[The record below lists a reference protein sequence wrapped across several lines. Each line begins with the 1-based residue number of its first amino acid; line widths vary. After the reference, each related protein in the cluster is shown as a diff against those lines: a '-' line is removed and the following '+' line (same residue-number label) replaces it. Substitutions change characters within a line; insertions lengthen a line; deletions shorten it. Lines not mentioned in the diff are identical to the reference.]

1 MTRHERRN
9 QLRGAGL
16 GLLGGGILLAIT
28 SLAVA
33 PGSAK
38 AGAAHLFDHRD
49 DVPCQTVDHR
59 DETSEAERQASSKGS
74 EIASNGVSDHESC
87 PTAASV
93 TTTTTTALVRG
104 AVIAQ
109 TTSAPTTRA
118 TVLGVEIT
126 RGRPRTDVGSTVS
139 LGQASIACVGLGLV
153 LLAAARLAA
162 VRR

>member
-28 SLAVA
+28 SFAVA
-33 PGSAK
+33 PGGAK
-38 AGAAHLFDHRD
+38 AGPAQPFDHRD
-49 DVPCQTVDHR
+49 DVPCGTVDHR
-59 DETSEAERQASSKGS
+59 DETSEAERHASSDGS
-74 EIASNGVSDHESC
+74 EIASNGVSDVESC
-87 PTAASV
+87 PTTASV
-93 TTTTTTALVRG
+93 TTTTTALVRG
-104 AVIAQ
+104 AVITQ

-118 TVLGVEIT
+118 TVLGVQIT